1 LPKLKRESSKIS
13 FSSNHFSGDAQMPID
28 LCKQELERLRVL
40 NGNNTSHPAT
50 RKPLQIITHEQ
61 RLSWQGRIL
70 QVVLSVRQM
79 IRKVVVKKVI
89 DEKFIIE
96 KRANEERL
104 AGRFTT
110 LAPIKS
116 ETLVIN
122 QTIPAEWISCLS
134 DEAPELNGPI
144 IYYVH
149 GGAYTGGSIISHRA
163 LCGNLAYIAQAR
175 VLIINYR
182 LAPEHPYPAALEDV
196 LAVYQWLLDS
206 SVSPKKVIMAGDS
219 SGGGLILSAL
229 VALRDKGEPLPA
241 AAVCLSGIFDLACTG
256 AGWNFHVQNEL
267 FVTEESAKRSFR
279 MYLRETDPY
288 TPLASPLYANLAG
301 LPPLFLQ
308 AGSKEVLLTDA
319 TRLTEKAANAKVSVT
334 LDIWDEMV
342 HGWQFAASFLPEG
355 RGALEEIGKFIK
367 RLRLE

>member
-1 LPKLKRESSKIS
+1 M
-13 FSSNHFSGDAQMPID
+13 AID
-28 LCKQELERLRVL
+28 LCKQELERLSLL
-40 NGNNTSHPAT
+40 NGKDNGHPLAENW
-50 RKPLQIITHEQ
+50 LQIITHEQ
-61 RLSWQGRIL
+61 PLSWQGRIL
-70 QVVLSVRQM
+70 QVLLSLRQV
-79 IRKVVVKKVI
+79 IRKVTVRKDI
-89 DEKFIIE
+89 DDEFIIE

-110 LAPIKS
+110 LAPIKR
-116 ETLVIN
+116 EPLVIN
-122 QTIPAEWISCLS
+122 QTIPAEWISCLKDDAS
-134 DEAPELNGPI
+134 TLEEPI

-163 LCGNLAYIAQAR
+163 LCGNLAYLAQAR

-196 LAVYQWLLDS
+196 LAAYRWLLKNGIPS
-206 SVSPKKVIMAGDS
+206 KKVFMAGDS

-229 VALRDKGEPLPA
+229 IALRDKGEPLPA
-241 AAVCLSGIFDLACTG
+241 AAISLSGIFDLACTG

-279 MYLRETDPY
+279 LYLKGADPY
-288 TPLASPLYANLAG
+288 APLVSPLYANLEG

-319 TRLTEKAANAKVSVT
+319 TRLAEKAANAQVSVT

-355 RGALEEIGKFIK
+355 REALQEIGKFIK
-367 RLRLE
+367 SHAA

>member
-1 LPKLKRESSKIS
+1 MI
-13 FSSNHFSGDAQMPID
+13 AT
-28 LCKQELERLRVL
+28 LCQQELERLSVL
-40 NGNNTSHPAT
+40 NRKNNGHPIAG
-50 RKPLQIITHEQ
+50 KPLQIITHEHQ
-61 RLSWQGRIL
+61 LSWQGRIL
-70 QVVLSVRQM
+70 QVVLSLRQM
-79 IRKVVVKKVI
+79 IRKVVFKKVV

-110 LAPIKS
+110 LAPIKR
-116 ETLVIN
+116 ETVVID
-122 QTIPAEWISCLS
+122 QAIPAEWISCLN
-134 DEAPELNGPI
+134 DEAQTLNKPV

-149 GGAYTGGSIISHRA
+149 GGAYTGGSILSHRA
-163 LCGNLAYIAQAR
+163 ICGNLAYLARAR

-182 LAPEHPYPAALEDV
+182 LAPEHPYPAALDDV
-196 LAVYQWLLDS
+196 LAAYRWLLGSGVS
-206 SVSPKKVIMAGDS
+206 SKKVIMAGDS

-241 AAVCLSGIFDLACTG
+241 AAVSLSGIFDLACTG
-256 AGWNFHVQNEL
+256 AGWNLHVQNEL

-279 MYLRETDPY
+279 LYLREADPY
-288 TPLASPLYANLAG
+288 APLVSPLYANLEG

-319 TRLTEKAANAKVSVT
+319 TRLAEKAANAQVSVT
-334 LDIWDEMV
+334 LDIWDQMV

-367 RLRLE
+367 RHAA